1 MSGGIDPI
9 SMFSLGTVTLP
20 TQTRHY
26 DAQFELG
33 LRGAIDHQT
42 INNGA
47 DSINCSAIALYAG
60 DSWLPMQT
68 IVERELAKRTE
79 RFKPRIYRYLISH
92 VTPWIDAGREVRK
105 WIYLRLV
112 VEEQGP
118 DGERGWRL
126 LSHEQQYVEE
136 GTGRNRRV
144 IRIRGL
150 PPEEQA
156 VRYAL
161 EARRARCSATAD
173 RKARERAD
181 SGVATY
187 VRSILD
193 MDPDALIPASWAQAG
208 LIEQAYVGKRLDRA
222 ADVVRE
228 AHHRLELTRDR
239 LTVWGHALNNA
250 LHDAKVNRP
259 AIIPLPGDD
268 ADALDTLI

>member
-1 MSGGIDPI
+1 MSGGIGLD
-9 SMFSLGTVTLP
+9 MFSLGTVRLQ

-33 LRGAIDHQT
+33 LRGVIDHQT
-42 INNGA
+42 INNCA
-47 DSINCSAIALYAG
+47 DDINCSAIALYAG
-60 DSWLPMQT
+60 DNWLSMKS
-68 IVERELAKRTE
+68 IVERELAARTE

-105 WIYLRLV
+105 WLHLRLV

-126 LSHEQQYVEE
+126 LSHEQQYAGE

-150 PPEEQA
+150 PPEQQA
-156 VRYAL
+156 ARYAL
-161 EARRARCSATAD
+161 EARRARCAATAD

-181 SGVATY
+181 KAIAVY

-193 MDPDALIPASWAQAG
+193 SDPDFLIPASWAASG
-208 LIEQAYVGKRLDRA
+208 HIEGAYVGKRLDNA
-222 ADVVRE
+222 ADIVRD
-228 AHHRLELTRDR
+228 AHHRLQLTRDR
-239 LTVWGHALNNA
+239 LTIWGHALNCG
-250 LHDAKVNRP
+250 LHDATVNRP

-268 ADALDTLI
+268 ADALGTLI